1 MPTFELKCP
10 YCESKNVVSK
20 NTKLKYGGLGAAAF
34 GVLGALAF
42 GPIGLLGGAAIGA
55 FAGTK
60 GAELIKYHCSD
71 CGKDFTVCS
80 KCNGHVE
87 KLEQVGS
94 NAWSQK
100 ETNGIRHYTP
110 GAKCPLCGYV
120 FRQPRTTFTPN
131 NNNNNN
137 SNNGYQQ
144 DVNQYIDYD
153 DYDD

>member
-20 NTKLKYGGLGAAAF
+20 NTKLKYGGLGAATL
-34 GVLGALAF
+34 GVLGALAL

-55 FAGTK
+55 FAGAK
-60 GAELIKYHCSD
+60 EAGLVKYHCSD
-71 CGKDFTVCS
+71 CDKDFTVCS

-87 KLEQVGS
+87 KLAQVGGS
-94 NAWSQK
+94 AHSQK
-100 ETNGIRHYTP
+100 LPNGTNHYTP

-120 FRQPRTTFTPN
+120 FRQPRISFTP
-131 NNNNNN
+131 NNN
-137 SNNGYQQ
+137 SNNGYEQ
-144 DVNQYIDYD
+144 DANQYIDYD